1 MNNKT
6 FQTCMVMSSVCL
18 FISNTIVIYLSGF
31 YETAYA
37 LVVLGIVG
45 WIAGWLTGRYLDR
58 KERKYYEENILN
70 PIIEFNQRIRAQGDE
85 DEKEH

>member
-6 FQTCMVMSSVCL
+6 FQTCMVMSSICL

>member
-6 FQTCMVMSSVCL
+6 FQTCMVMSSIRL